1 MQQDVQIIWVYLKEL
16 TVQLVIFYENEIT
29 KEDDQS
35 RLLENKIEAP
45 FRTDTLRCISA
56 GIIIQYLMRRLNLIY
71 SKGLI

>member
-1 MQQDVQIIWVYLKEL
+1 MYLKEL

-45 FRTDTLRCISA
+45 FRTDTLRCIGGNNFPVLNATPQLNIFKRFNA
-56 GIIIQYLMRRLNLIY
+56 GWYNVMAE
-71 SKGLI
+71 